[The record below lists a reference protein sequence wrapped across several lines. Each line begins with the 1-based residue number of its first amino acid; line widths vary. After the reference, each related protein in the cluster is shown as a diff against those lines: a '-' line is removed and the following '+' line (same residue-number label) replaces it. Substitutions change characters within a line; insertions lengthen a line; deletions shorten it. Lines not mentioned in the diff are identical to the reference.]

1 MSERPPDCQVLIA
14 GGGPAGAALALR
26 LARLGCDVCVAEGQ
40 AFPRRHIGVS
50 LAPAAMPVLDQIGV
64 RDRLE
69 ATRCCGS
76 ESTIVH
82 WAGRTDILPHPPG
95 QAGAQVDRG
104 RFDQILLDEARR
116 AGARLL
122 QPARVVAARRGR
134 SHAWEVEIESGGRS
148 RTVTTRFLAIAAGRR
163 SALGGRRKRLSAP
176 MLALHGFWK
185 AGHAVSPQVRV
196 EAAEN
201 CWYWAAPLGDGTVAA
216 AVFVDPQHLRGFS
229 SLPEAFSHL
238 LAASRLIGPCV
249 AGSPEAV
256 EACSATRDIIEPGAG
271 RDFIRVGDACFTVDP
286 LSAQGVLH
294 AIVSGLQGAAVVN
307 TILRRP
313 QDGDAALS
321 YFRARQ
327 QEAVARDREIG
338 GRYYRAQAAFASNGF
353 WTGLA
358 GEHVDAQ
365 RSRRSDPP
373 PADVPLHLS
382 ARASL
387 RSEPVI
393 AGDYVSLAPA
403 LAHPELE
410 RPIAFVRNVP
420 IAELTAS
427 LSGGAVLPVLME
439 QWAGRLPEREA
450 RNLLA
455 TLWSRNVIEAAMGR

>member
-1 MSERPPDCQVLIA
+1 MSKRPPDCQVMIA

-26 LARLGCDVCVAEGQ
+26 LARLGCDVWLAEGQ

-69 ATRCCGS
+69 AMPCYRPA
-76 ESTIVH
+76 STIVH
-82 WAGRTDILPHPPG
+82 WAGRTDILEHPPG
-95 QAGAQVDRG
+95 QAGALVNRG

-116 AGARLL
+116 AGVRLL

-134 SHAWEVEIESGGRS
+134 SHVWEVEIESEGRS
-148 RTVTTRFLAIAAGRR
+148 RAVTTRFLAIAAGRR
-163 SALGGRRKRLSAP
+163 SALWGRRKRVSAP
-176 MLALHGFWK
+176 VLALHGFCK
-185 AGHAVSPQVRV
+185 AARGVTPQVRV
-196 EAAEN
+196 EAAES
-201 CWYWAAPLGDGTVAA
+201 CWYWAAPLADGTVAA
-216 AVFVDPQHLRGFS
+216 AVFLDPQQLRRFS
-229 SLPEAFSHL
+229 SVPDAFSQL
-238 LAASRLIGPCV
+238 LGASRLIGPCI
-249 AGSPEAV
+249 AGAPEAV
-256 EACSATRDIIEPGAG
+256 EACSASRDIIEPGAD
-271 RDFIRVGDACFTVDP
+271 RDFIRVGDAAFTVDP

-321 YFRARQ
+321 FFRARQ

-338 GRYYRAQAAFASNGF
+338 GRHYRAQAAFASNAF
-353 WTGLA
+353 WTGLT
-358 GEHVDAQ
+358 GEHADAQ
-365 RSRRSDPP
+365 GFRRSDPP

-382 ARASL
+382 ERASL

-393 AGDYVSLAPA
+393 TGDYVSLAPA
-403 LAHPELE
+403 LAHPGLD

-427 LSGGAVLPVLME
+427 LRGGAVLPVLME

-455 TLWSRNVIEAAMGR
+455 TLWSRNVIEAAMRR